1 MIRTWNKFISYIS
14 KPENVILIILIIILS
29 YLVIVPLISIVYD
42 TFIVH
47 TSERMRIKGTDVG
60 DFTLYHW
67 KNVFSG
73 KYSNHIFYKPLWNT
87 LLVSVFVCIIAITF
101 GGLIAWL
108 VTRTNLRYKKLIST
122 LIIFPYIMPSWTLAM
137 AWLNFFKNRQIGGAQ
152 GLFTAL
158 TGINTPNWF
167 AYGFFPIVVVLGL
180 HYIPF
185 AYILI
190 GGTLKNMD
198 ANLEEAA
205 IILKTPRFRII
216 SKITIP
222 IAMPAILSTLLL
234 VFSSGISAFAVPA
247 FLGSPVRFQVLTTQ
261 LFRTLNGV
269 NPGYGYLIGFAMI
282 VMGTGVLTIN
292 QFLIGKRKS
301 FTTVTGKSSN
311 VSLISLKKLRA
322 PVSII
327 LLVILILISVVPL
340 IVFAVQSFLV
350 VPGNYSL
357 SNLSN
362 IFWVGEGSPDIA
374 NGEPG
379 ILKNKYIFKAL
390 WNSFRLSTLVS
401 IIVGILGIL
410 VGYSVV
416 KRRGTFLSNM
426 LDRLSFFPYLIP
438 AMAFSATYLSL
449 FAVRRGVIPSLYGS
463 FIVLVLIGSIKYL
476 PFASR
481 AGITSILQIGKE
493 IEEAAII
500 FGIPWWKRMTKIL
513 IPIQKSGFLSGFLL
527 PFISSMREL
536 SLYILLVTP
545 STQVLTTMLFQYN
558 EKGWDQY
565 ANAIVLLIV
574 LVVLTSNLII
584 NKVTGATIDKS
595 IGG

>member
-1 MIRTWNKFISYIS
+1 
-14 KPENVILIILIIILS
+14 
-29 YLVIVPLISIVYD
+29 
-42 TFIVH
+42 
-47 TSERMRIKGTDVG
+47 
-60 DFTLYHW
+60 
-67 KNVFSG
+67 
-73 KYSNHIFYKPLWNT
+73 
-87 LLVSVFVCIIAITF
+87 
-101 GGLIAWL
+101 
-108 VTRTNLRYKKLIST
+108 
-122 LIIFPYIMPSWTLAM
+122 
-137 AWLNFFKNRQIGGAQ
+137 
-152 GLFTAL
+152 
-158 TGINTPNWF
+158 
-167 AYGFFPIVVVLGL
+167 
-180 HYIPF
+180 
-185 AYILI
+185 
-190 GGTLKNMD
+190 
-198 ANLEEAA
+198 
-205 IILKTPRFRII
+205 
-216 SKITIP
+216 
-222 IAMPAILSTLLL
+222 
-234 VFSSGISAFAVPA
+234 
-247 FLGSPVRFQVLTTQ
+247 
-261 LFRTLNGV
+261 
-269 NPGYGYLIGFAMI
+269 
-282 VMGTGVLTIN
+282 
-292 QFLIGKRKS
+292 
-301 FTTVTGKSSN
+301 
-311 VSLISLKKLRA
+311 
-322 PVSII
+322 
-327 LLVILILISVVPL
+327 
-340 IVFAVQSFLV
+340 

-390 WNSFRLSTLVS
+390 WNSFRLSILVS

-416 KRRGTFLSNM
+416 KRRGTSLSNM

-438 AMAFSATYLSL
+438 AMAFGATYLSL
-449 FAVRRGVIPSLYGS
+449 FAVRRGIIPSLYGS

-481 AGITSILQIGKE
+481 AGITSIMQIGKE

-513 IPIQKSGFLSGFLL
+513 IPIQKPGFLSGFLL